1 MRHLAFLLLL
11 GTSAIVLAGDQSAG
25 LVCYLGVKESLAH
38 PVPESPY
45 LKLRKQNG
53 IVQAVGP
60 AALKEVLKPRVFELQ
75 GSIQGTCRTG
85 DTTIL
90 LFQRADGETQE
101 VETKTIPDWLGQ
113 CSAPVRLLV
122 RCFRP
127 EKGAALRTLLLDAAP
142 ELDVLPVEEAYWREL
157 AEKRKAEDAAKPSRV
172 PSTKIRGYSAGSG
185 LYGPIG
191 GGSRHA
197 TTHWDW
203 ILPPNEAIPRYASF
217 IRGRNARLDSAKAT
231 QIAQAVVGFSLR
243 YNVDARLVMAML
255 IVESD
260 FDPNAVSRS
269 GAIGLGQLMPGT
281 ARWMG
286 VQNSYDTTDNLYGM
300 VKLLRT
306 HMDQFRT
313 NELDP
318 VVLAAYNA
326 GEGAVRRHGG
336 VPPYRETQAYVRRV
350 ISIYEHICGR

>member
-11 GTSAIVLAGDQSAG
+11 GTSALVLADGQPRG
-25 LVCYLGVKESLAH
+25 VVCLTGAMEFSAH
-38 PVPESPY
+38 PVPEGPY

-85 DTTIL
+85 DTTVL

-101 VETKTIPDWLGQ
+101 VETKTLPDWLGQ
-113 CSAPVRLLV
+113 CNDPVRLLV

-157 AEKRKAEDAAKPSRV
+157 AAKRKAEDTVKASRTPS
-172 PSTKIRGYSAGSG
+172 PKIRGYSAGSG

-197 TTHWDW
+197 TAHRDW
-203 ILPPNEAIPRYASF
+203 ILSPDQVTPRYASF
-217 IRGRNARLDSAKAT
+217 IRGRNPRLDSAKAT
-231 QIAQAVVGFSLR
+231 QIAEAVVGFSLR
-243 YNVDARLVMAML
+243 YGVDARLVMAML

-286 VQNSYDTTDNLYGM
+286 VQNSYDTTENLYGM

-313 NELDP
+313 NEFDP

-350 ISIYEHICGR
+350 ISIYEHLCGR